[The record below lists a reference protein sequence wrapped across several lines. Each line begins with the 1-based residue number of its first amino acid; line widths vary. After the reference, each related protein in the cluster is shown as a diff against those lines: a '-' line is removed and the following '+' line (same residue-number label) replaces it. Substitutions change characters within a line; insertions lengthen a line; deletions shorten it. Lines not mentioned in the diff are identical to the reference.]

1 MKTDL
6 RMPAAVIV
14 MVLPWIAG
22 CSGMRTGAADLLLP
36 SSQRVDQQDVDQL
49 NAGLANVQA
58 QVDAT
63 LAKFGSVD
71 AALAKVGDVQAALAT
86 FSKSVTNN
94 TDVWLNRA
102 VYGGL
107 ILLVLWYARH
117 GAKSAIE
124 VSVAKAKELALEHGY
139 WAQKAKRHAME
150 AGGLSPPADPPA
162 ADITTSRPL

>member
-1 MKTDL
+1 MKTYL

-14 MVLPWIAG
+14 MVLPWLAG

-58 QVDAT
+58 HVDAT

-117 GAKSAIE
+117 AASRAR
-124 VSVAKAKELALEHGY
+124 ELAVGTAEVLAREHGY
-139 WAQKAKRHAME
+139 WKQKAVRHAME
-150 AGGLSPPADPPA
+150 AGGLSPSRDAPP
-162 ADITTSRPL
+162 DGR